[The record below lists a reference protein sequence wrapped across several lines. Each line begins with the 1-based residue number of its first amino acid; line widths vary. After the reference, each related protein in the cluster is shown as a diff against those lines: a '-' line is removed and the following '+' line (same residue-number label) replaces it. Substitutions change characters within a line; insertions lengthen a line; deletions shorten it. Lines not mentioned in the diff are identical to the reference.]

1 MKKSNK
7 IRSEMKFQNLRN
19 NSQEKNKAL
28 YQRLKKRIPT
38 KDLFAE
44 DSAEDLYGEV
54 YIYLHAHM

>member
-1 MKKSNK
+1 
-7 IRSEMKFQNLRN
+7 MKFQNLRN

-28 YQRLKKRIPT
+28 YQRLEKRIPT